1 MCKYSPQG
9 LHPAPSTLLF
19 SRVQGKR
26 FQGLGS
32 ASSAP
37 FAEARAKNASQPD
50 RYLATWAWR
59 SRIRVFWSGA
69 WKGGG
74 GGGAGAG
81 FGDASGGGDAGREDL
96 SLSLSSLSPSTT
108 AMTVVSDEGRVWIG
122 AGGGCRPRISS
133 VVLAAGAA
141 GGVGG
146 VGGGGGGGG
155 GGGATEGFKILTL
168 GTKGEWGG
176 GT

>member
-26 FQGLGS
+26 LQGLGS

-37 FAEARAKNASQPD
+37 FAEARAKNLSQPD
-50 RYLATWAWR
+50 RYSATWAWR
-59 SRIRVFWSGA
+59 SRIRVFWSGV

-81 FGDASGGGDAGREDL
+81 FGDASGGGGGGDAGREDL
-96 SLSLSSLSPSTT
+96 SLFLSSLSPSTT
-108 AMTVVSDEGRVWIG
+108 ATTVDSDEGRVWIC

-133 VVLAAGAA
+133 VVLTAGAA

-146 VGGGGGGGG
+146 A
-155 GGGATEGFKILTL
+155 GGAAEGFKILTL
-168 GTKGEWGG
+168 GREGAWGG